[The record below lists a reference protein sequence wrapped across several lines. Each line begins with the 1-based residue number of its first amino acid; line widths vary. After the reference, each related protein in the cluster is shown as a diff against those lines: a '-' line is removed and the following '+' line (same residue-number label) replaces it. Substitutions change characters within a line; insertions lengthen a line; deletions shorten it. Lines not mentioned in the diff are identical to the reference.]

1 MTTGPRYLID
11 IGRSGPHRL
20 ITVKGEIDMAS
31 APQLQEALTE
41 APSETVIADLSD
53 VGFMDST
60 GLRSLILSHDEVKE
74 AGGELRL
81 VYGEGPVQRI
91 IDLTGLG
98 DRFSVFDTT
107 EKAVNGSP

>member
-1 MTTGPRYLID
+1 
-11 IGRSGPHRL
+11 
-20 ITVKGEIDMAS
+20 MAS